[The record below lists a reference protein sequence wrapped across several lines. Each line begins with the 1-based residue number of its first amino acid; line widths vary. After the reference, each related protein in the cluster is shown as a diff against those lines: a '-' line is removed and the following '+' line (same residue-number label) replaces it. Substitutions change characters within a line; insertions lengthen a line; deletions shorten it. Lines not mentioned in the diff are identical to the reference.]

1 MVELP
6 LAALGEGFGFNGNI
20 LSTNIIN
27 LAVVLGVVISFGGDA
42 LRSLLENRK
51 QTIQTNLEQADKKA
65 QEAEE
70 RLTKVKN
77 RLERSQQTAKE
88 ILEQGRLTA
97 DQEKKKSLEQTQND
111 IVRLEQAKEENVR
124 LQQQKAISQVSKQVV
139 GLAFQQVKKKLSP
152 PLDKTIH
159 SSVNDFNIVLFGEY
173 RPDPKGV

>member
-6 LAALGEGFGFNGNI
+6 LATFGEGFGFNGNV

-70 RLTKVKN
+70 RLAKVKS
-77 RLERSQQTAKE
+77 RLERSQQTARE

-97 DQEKKKSLEQTQND
+97 DQEKKKSLEETQND
-111 IVRLEQAKEENVR
+111 IARLEQTKEESVR
-124 LQQQKAISQVSKQVV
+124 LQQQKAVSQISKQVV
-139 GLAFQQVKKKLSP
+139 GLAFQQVKNKLSP
-152 PLDKTIH
+152 PLDKTTQ
-159 SSVNDFNIVLFGEY
+159 SSVNDFNIVLFREY
-173 RPDPKGV
+173 QP

>member
-1 MVELP
+1 MADLP
-6 LAALGEGFGFNGNI
+6 FAFLGEGFGFNGNI

-70 RLTKVKN
+70 RLVQVKN
-77 RLERSQQTAKE
+77 RLERSQQAARE
-88 ILEQGRLTA
+88 ILDQGRLTV
-97 DQEKKKSLEQTQND
+97 DQEKKRSLEQTRSD
-111 IVRLEQAKEENVR
+111 IARLEQTKEETIQ
-124 LQQQKAISQVSKQVV
+124 LQQQKAIAQVSKQVV
-139 GLAFQQVKKKLSP
+139 GLAFQQVKSKLSP

-159 SSVNDFNIVLFGEY
+159 ASVNDFNIVLFGEY
-173 RPDPKGV
+173 KIPISN

>member
-6 LAALGEGFGFNGNI
+6 LATLGEGFGFNGNI

-70 RLTKVKN
+70 RLAQVKN
-77 RLERSQQTAKE
+77 RLERSQQAAKD

-97 DQEKKKSLEQTQND
+97 DQEKKKSLEQTRND
-111 IVRLEQAKEENVR
+111 IARLEQAKEESVR

-139 GLAFQQVKKKLSP
+139 GLAFQQVKNKLSP

-159 SSVNDFNIVLFGEY
+159 SSVNDFNIVLFREY
-173 RPDPKGV
+173 QPSNAN